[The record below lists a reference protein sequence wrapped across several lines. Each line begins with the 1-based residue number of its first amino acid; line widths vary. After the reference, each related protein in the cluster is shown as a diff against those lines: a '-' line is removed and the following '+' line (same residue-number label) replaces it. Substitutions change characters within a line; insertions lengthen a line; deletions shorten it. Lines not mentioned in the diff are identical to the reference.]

1 MNETI
6 AHALNFHSN
15 ENAVSAGI
23 TDSATKVQK
32 SISRTQQVCNKF
44 GDLKIFWA
52 LQNFCLLELSL

>member
-44 GDLKIFWA
+44 GDLKIF
-52 LQNFCLLELSL
+52 